1 MNAFQL
7 VFITFCA
14 VQAALSLRRL
24 LRTRQVTALA
34 FLLAWLLAIAL
45 IANPEVSTRVAQ
57 SVGIGR
63 GVDFV
68 TYSLLVVFLWAHYQ
82 QYLRYKR
89 VENEV
94 TLLVRELA
102 VVQAARPIGGQ
113 SLVNAARKPTTDA

>member
-1 MNAFQL
+1 MNAFQV

-24 LRTRQVTALA
+24 LATRQVTALA
-34 FLLAWLLAIAL
+34 FLLAWSLAIAL
-45 IANPEVSTRVAQ
+45 IANPGVSTRVAQ

-89 VENEV
+89 VENDL

-102 VVQAARPIGGQ
+102 VVQAARPISGQ
-113 SLVNAARKPTTDA
+113 SSVDAAGQRTADA

>member
-24 LRTRQVTALA
+24 LRTRQLTALA
-34 FLLAWLLAIAL
+34 FLLAWSLAIAL
-45 IANPEVSTRVAQ
+45 IANPGVSTRVAQ

-68 TYSLLVVFLWAHYQ
+68 TYSLLVIFLWAHYQ
-82 QYLRYKR
+82 HYLRYKR

-102 VVQAARPIGGQ
+102 VAQAARPMIGH
-113 SLVNAARKPTTDA
+113 SPVDAGRTRTADA

>member
-1 MNAFQL
+1 MNTFQV
-7 VFITFCA
+7 VFITFSA

-45 IANPEVSTRVAQ
+45 IANPGVSTQVAQ

-113 SLVNAARKPTTDA
+113 SLVDAARKRTDA

>member
-1 MNAFQL
+1 MNIFQL

-14 VQAALSLRRL
+14 VQAVLALRRFI
-24 LRTRQVTALA
+24 RTRQVTALLFMA
-34 FLLAWLLAIAL
+34 AWTLATALLMYPNASTR
-45 IANPEVSTRVAQ
+45 IAN

-63 GVDFV
+63 GVDFI

-102 VVQAARPIGGQ
+102 VANASRPGGSGNRETAA
-113 SLVNAARKPTTDA
+113 S